1 MHIRILAALALGLAL
16 MGCTMGLGE
25 KLDPKLV
32 QSFKLQQVSVAV
44 PPETKFWWGDGE
56 RAYARSIGR
65 SEAESQ
71 TLGATPEG
79 RTYMRA
85 LASDRIKTAFDRELT
100 GRLNGMRPV
109 RVEVIMDDIYIS
121 SPIEQVLLG
130 ASFRMKGRARLV
142 DARTGQEIAIN
153 PNLTVTAGG
162 TGGIVGTMADRAI
175 AGDPMDRLAANLAQS
190 YRGWL
195 LVN

>member
-1 MHIRILAALALGLAL
+1 MHIRILAALALGVAL

-65 SEAESQ
+65 SESESQ
-71 TLGATPEG
+71 TLGATPEA
-79 RTYMRA
+79 RNFMRA
-85 LASDRIKTAFDRELT
+85 QASERIKTAFDRELT
-100 GRLNGMRPV
+100 GRLNGTRPV
-109 RVEVIMDDIYIS
+109 RVEVVMD
-121 SPIEQVLLG
+121 G

-142 DARTGQEIAIN
+142 DARTGQEVAIN

-190 YRGWL
+190 YRNWL